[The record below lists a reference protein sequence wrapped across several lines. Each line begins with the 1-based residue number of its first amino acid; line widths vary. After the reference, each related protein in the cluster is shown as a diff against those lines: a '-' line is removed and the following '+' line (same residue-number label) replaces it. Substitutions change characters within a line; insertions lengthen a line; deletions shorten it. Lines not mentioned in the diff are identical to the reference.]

1 MAADDV
7 EYLEQRA
14 EAEIR
19 MAQQATHVRVAQAH
33 FQMANAYLDRIHG
46 ENPGSGSNP
55 LES

>member
-1 MAADDV
+1 MAADDM

-14 EAEIR
+14 EAEIA

-33 FQMANAYLDRIHG
+33 FQMANAYLDRMYG
-46 ENPGSGSNP
+46 EDPRVGPNP